1 MRVVRT
7 TQDDVTV
14 ISLIGD
20 LDGSTVEQTMAALAG
35 MPPAG
40 TLLLDLGGV
49 CSVSGAGLRALLV
62 LYRRARRDRL
72 RLALAAVPA
81 DLGAVLAGTGFAESL
96 VLTDTVTAGVRVL
109 SR

>member
-14 ISLIGD
+14 ISLIG
-20 LDGSTVEQTMAALAG
+20 
-35 MPPAG
+35 
-40 TLLLDLGGV
+40 
-49 CSVSGAGLRALLV
+49 
-62 LYRRARRDRL
+62 
-72 RLALAAVPA
+72 
-81 DLGAVLAGTGFAESL
+81 ESL